1 MYGEGA
7 AGGTRP
13 PGSMHRRTGR
23 HWSTLPAVPLELSI
37 AWRYLAASRR
47 RAHVAVVSA
56 IALGGLAVG
65 VAALVLSIAL
75 LTGFQDRIRE
85 RLSRDTPHLLVLPA
99 RGASLPD
106 AASLEEAI
114 ARDREVR
121 SVSPFVD
128 GRGWITDP
136 GSRSAVPVRFRSDS
150 SVATGQAAVAAS
162 IAGQIGTG
170 RGGEVRI
177 VANRTELSPLGPVP
191 VSLALEVAAVS
202 TVPPSAANPEVGL
215 SLADART
222 LAGDS
227 GRVSG
232 LAVRLAS
239 PSRADAVR
247 SALAPALGNGVRIR
261 TWAESNPGLTFALRL
276 EKILIFVTVF
286 LIVVVASLNVV
297 SDLALLVV
305 EKRRDLGVL
314 ATLGATGT
322 SLSRIY
328 WWLGAS
334 IGAAGT
340 LAGAAAGAA
349 AAWALDRFALV
360 PLPADV
366 YLMTHVPFALHAR
379 DLALVVSFSLAAAA
393 AAAAFPARSAGRVG
407 PSEALRLS
415 R

>member
-1 MYGEGA
+1 M
-7 AGGTRP
+7 
-13 PGSMHRRTGR
+13 
-23 HWSTLPAVPLELSI
+23 PLELSI
-37 AWRYLAASRR
+37 AWRYLAASRK

-85 RLSRDTPHLLVLPA
+85 RLSRDTPHLLVVPA
-99 RGASLPD
+99 RGVSLSG
-106 AASLEEAI
+106 AGSLEKAI
-114 ARDREVR
+114 AGNPEVS

-136 GSRSAVPVRFRSDS
+136 GSRSALPVRFRSS
-150 SVATGQAAVAAS
+150 RSVAEGEVAVAAAV
-162 IAGQIGTG
+162 AGQIGTG
-170 RGGEVRI
+170 RGGEVRL
-177 VANRTELSPLGPVP
+177 VANRTELSPLGPIP
-191 VSLALEVAAVS
+191 VSLSLRVAAVS
-202 TVPPSAANPEVGL
+202 NVPPSAAIPEIAL

-222 LAGDS
+222 LAGEAAN
-227 GRVSG
+227 VSG
-232 LAVRLAS
+232 LAVKLVSA
-239 PSRADAVR
+239 SRAEAVR
-247 SALAPALGNGVRIR
+247 SALAPRLGPDVRVR

-314 ATLGATGT
+314 ATLGAPGT

-334 IGAAGT
+334 IGGAGT
-340 LAGAAAGAA
+340 LAGAAGGAA

-366 YLMTHVPFALHAR
+366 YLMSHVPFALHPR
-379 DLALVVSFSLAAAA
+379 DLALVVAFSLSAALAAAA
-393 AAAAFPARSAGRVG
+393 LPARSAGRVG
-407 PSEALRLS
+407 PAEALRLS